1 MKFLIIFATI
11 VVLVLCQFDDDIPPF
26 LKGAPQSTIKE
37 FETILQNGQSQT
49 DQQLDANINAWIAK
63 QTSAIQNAYRTF
75 MAQIRTAQQQAEQA
89 RRTMLAKFS
98 ADARAADAQLT
109 KIAEDPR
116 LTGEQ
121 KQAKIEATFKGS
133 KLSNYNS
140 RKCL

>member
-1 MKFLIIFATI
+1 MKKFLIS
-11 VVLVLCQFDDDIPPF
+11 VLF
-26 LKGAPQSTIKE
+26 
-37 FETILQNGQSQT
+37 
-49 DQQLDANINAWIAK
+49 
-63 QTSAIQNAYRTF
+63 QNAYRTF